1 MVLVLPP
8 SSCPGGLVYNP
19 KKSYTSSKVEG
30 SALEDLLEDQ
40 STLVDIKQIIASL
53 NGIGLSVDEILWR
66 EHYLASIPSGGA
78 NSSVCEDA
86 EIPVVIENVETEA
99 KPSDETHNPILDE
112 LTRKLSQKERASSPV
127 LRFHRDSLDPA
138 DETPPPFP
146 RKSEKAAGRAPSSSE
161 VSIPAVSPSVPAP
174 HCVPNGPQCVSIGT
188 QCVSIGTQPASNGS
202 QCVTNGSQP
211 ISVGTQPAFG
221 AVSGPQYVIAV
232 PQCVSADP
240 LTGPQ
245 SVPSGRPRGS
255 AGRERR
261 AGRSGRSGAGGA
273 AGERAKPRCDVDRPL
288 RLQGLRSRHGPNS
301 NGPNYYGPNSNGSF
315 SNESYSNG
323 PNNSGPNRNGSISNG
338 PNNIGPINNGSES
351 NRPNNTGPT
360 HDAPTHDA
368 PTHYSPT
375 NHSAPPSPA
384 GAADAPASAPAN
396 PVFPGESAH
405 AGGAPAEEFI
415 DLSQEMIQQTRRA
428 PCAAQLADQHVFVT
442 YLQCLVCATNTRL
455 SPPVAYSSSSFS
467 SATHSSFSDT

>member
-78 NSSVCEDA
+78 NSSVCEDT

-174 HCVPNGPQCVSIGT
+174 HCVPNGPQCVTNGP
-188 QCVSIGTQPASNGS
+188 QCVSIGP
-202 QCVTNGSQP
+202 QCVTNGS
-211 ISVGTQPAFG
+211 QPAFG
-221 AVSGPQYVIAV
+221 AVSGPQCVIAV

-240 LTGPQ
+240 LTSPQ
-245 SVPSGRPRGS
+245 SVPSGPLTSAQSAPSGRQRGS

-261 AGRSGRSGAGGA
+261 AGRSGRSGAGG

-288 RLQGLRSRHGPNS
+288 RLQGLRSRHGPHS
-301 NGPNYYGPNSNGSF
+301 DGPNYYGPNSNGSY
-315 SNESYSNG
+315 SNGSYSNG
-323 PNNSGPNRNGSISNG
+323 PNSNG
-338 PNNIGPINNGSES
+338 PINIGPINNGSES

-360 HDAPTHDA
+360 HDAPNHNT
-368 PTHYSPT
+368 PNHYGPT

-384 GAADAPASAPAN
+384 VAADAPASAPAN
-396 PVFPGESAH
+396 PVFPGESAR